1 MKQFLY
7 IHPAGQ
13 SFSFFFGIFNFI
25 TGITRRGFNRVIHLN
40 CGLLYYFSTF
50 MGAGIGIIIS
60 KWAVKE
66 NYILDMMFHEYLAMA
81 MMLIFAMGAT
91 TGFILLKNNQKN
103 EKILKYHKILNGV
116 SLILFIIL
124 GVSGFYEIIML

>member
-1 MKQFLY
+1 
-7 IHPAGQ
+7 
-13 SFSFFFGIFNFI
+13 
-25 TGITRRGFNRVIHLN
+25 
-40 CGLLYYFSTF
+40 

-66 NYILDMMFHEYLAMA
+66 NYVLDMMFHEYLAMA

-91 TGFILLKNNQKN
+91 TGFILLKNDQKN

-116 SLILFIIL
+116 SLLIFIIL
-124 GVSGFYEIIML
+124 GVSGFYEITML